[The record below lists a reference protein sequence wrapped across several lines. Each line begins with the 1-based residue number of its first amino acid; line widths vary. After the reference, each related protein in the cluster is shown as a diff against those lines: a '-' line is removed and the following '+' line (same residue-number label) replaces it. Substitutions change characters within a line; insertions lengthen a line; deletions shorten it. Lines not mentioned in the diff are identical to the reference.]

1 MRKIRTRKRG
11 SRWYYGFD
19 TGRTADG
26 KRTSQEHGGFD
37 TESEAYDAGIRAY
50 NQWKYGI
57 ACQDNKNVTVREF
70 MESWLEYCKGR
81 VRPQSLECYRYI
93 VRCHIPYFGDLKLS
107 ELTPLKCDAWLQQL
121 VSRGFALGS
130 IRRYKSILT
139 TALSHAAY
147 PCQLIATNPMQAIK
161 LPRKETKSV
170 TKREIISKEKYRYLL
185 DKYPVSSGYGLPMRI
200 AYHTGM
206 RIGEILGLLWENVDL
221 ERRIIHV
228 RTQLIYVPRLG
239 HRITNELKTES
250 SRRDVFL
257 DDGLCDILRA
267 WQDEQ
272 YINSIIAGGAYR
284 VCYSMADGIIHTCSM
299 AMLPKD
305 GNPTMLDTVCTIKG
319 GGLLTPSSFARV
331 LRSEHLNSH
340 SFRHTHATM
349 LLEAGVPVKGI
360 ACRLGHRKTNI
371 TQDIYIHNTDDLQA
385 QVRDVFQQVIDV
397 DDS

>member
-11 SRWYYGFD
+11 ARWYYSFD
-19 TGRTADG
+19 TGRTAEG
-26 KRTSQEHGGFD
+26 KRTSQERGGFE

-57 ACQDNKNVTVREF
+57 ACQDNKNITIREF
-70 MESWLEYCKGR
+70 MDGWLEYCKGR

-93 VRCHIPYFGDLKLS
+93 VKCRIPYFGDLKLS
-107 ELTPLKCDAWLQQL
+107 ELTPLKCDAWLQHLLGQ
-121 VSRGFALGS
+121 GFTLGS
-130 IRRYKSILT
+130 VRRYKSIMA
-139 TALSHAAY
+139 TALSHAVY

-161 LPRKETKSV
+161 LPRKEAKPV
-170 TKREIISKEKYRYLL
+170 TRREIISKEKYRYLL

-200 AYHTGM
+200 GYHTGM

-228 RTQLIYVPRLG
+228 RTQLIYVPKLG
-239 HRITNELKTES
+239 HRITSELKTES

-257 DDGLCDILRA
+257 DDGLCDILSQ
-267 WQDEQ
+267 WHDEQ
-272 YINSIIAGGAYR
+272 FINSIIAGDAYK
-284 VCYSMADGIIHTCSM
+284 VSYTKANGIVHTCSRSL
-299 AMLPKD
+299 LPKD
-305 GNPTMLDTVCTIKG
+305 MDCTLLEPVCTIKG
-319 GGLLTPSSFARV
+319 GGVLIPSTYARI

-360 ACRLGHRKTNI
+360 ACRLGHKKTNI
-371 TQDIYIHNTDDLQA
+371 TQDLYVHGTDNLQS
-385 QVRDVFQQVIDV
+385 QVRDVFQQVIATDTY
-397 DDS
+397 